1 MVSINFRTTPDTSST
16 NELHRSRP
24 TSASTGFLHSTSP
37 HRWMKWTPLQRRN
50 DLSESDVD
58 VKSLGPTNATWDCQ
72 HLCED
77 LHACPVS
84 RSCSRLYS
92 VWSLRGESIC
102 LGTQA
107 AEFLMG
113 FFFGP
118 RSVFSLPHC
127 FGWWGF
133 HLPLLPLEVEGA
145 LLFSA
150 SRLVYADILTLGLM
164 KWVFSDCFLFFFHW
178 MVTREKGSK
187 KIANISAEVGGHFAI
202 ASFFFFFLRAST
214 LKICFFF
221 NIYIF

>member
-1 MVSINFRTTPDTSST
+1 MVSINFRTTRDTSST

-72 HLCED
+72 DLCGD

-92 VWSLRGESIC
+92 VWSWGEKASV
-102 LGTQA
+102 LGRKQRNSSW
-107 AEFLMG
+107 G
-113 FFFGP
+113 FSSD
-118 RSVFSLPHC
+118 RDRFSLPHC

-133 HLPLLPLEVEGA
+133 HLPLLPLEVEGV

-150 SRLVYADILTLGLM
+150 VGWFMLTSWPLV
-164 KWVFSDCFLFFFHW
+164 
-178 MVTREKGSK
+178 
-187 KIANISAEVGGHFAI
+187 
-202 ASFFFFFLRAST
+202 
-214 LKICFFF
+214 
-221 NIYIF
+221 